1 MKTIEE
7 QVAYLREFV
16 VDERNSLFDR
26 LIQERTDYL
35 TVVME
40 DVFQSHNQSAVM
52 RSADC
57 MGVQNVHLIENRNH
71 YDSTSTV
78 SQGAREWLTLHRHKE
93 LENNTQETI
102 DSLRKA
108 GYRIIATTPHT
119 NDCLVEELDLKK
131 GPMAFFFG
139 TELTG
144 LSDTVLSQAD
154 EFVKVPMYGFTES
167 LNISVCAALV
177 MASVVRRLRES
188 DIDWHLSEK
197 RKTEVYYQWY
207 NHAIKAADEILE
219 RFNK

>member
-1 MKTIEE
+1 M
-7 QVAYLREFV
+7 RDFV
-16 VDERNSLFDR
+16 VDDKNRLFDR

-78 SQGAREWLTLHRHKE
+78 SQGAREWLTLHRHRK
-93 LENNTQETI
+93 LKNNTQETI
-102 DSLRKA
+102 DSLRGA
-108 GYRIIATTPHT
+108 GYRIVATTPHT
-119 NDCLVEELDLKK
+119 DDCLIEELDLTK
-131 GPMAFFFG
+131 GPIAFFFG

-144 LSDTVLSQAD
+144 LSDTVMEQAD

-177 MASVVRRLRES
+177 MASAVRRLRES

-197 RKTEVYYQWY
+197 RKMEVYFQWY
-207 NHAIKAADEILE
+207 RNAIKAADEILE